1 MLHKSDGLSK
11 IAFVVQTANS
21 VVVQIRPVFA
31 DYGIVMQTEN
41 SIVTQNRTGL
51 LDCDMLDK
59 TENLMLH
66 KSDST
71 HPKDG

>member
-1 MLHKSDGLSK
+1 MLASS
-11 IAFVVQTANS
+11 
-21 VVVQIRPVFA
+21 
-31 DYGIVMQTEN
+31 IVIQTEN